1 MAEMKELKTELDK
14 LRQEVQRID
23 SETARADRLEKELL
37 RTKQEFESYTS
48 SPKTVY
54 INKNRKLDKFSGR
67 PVKETDPTAEEW
79 IEDAI
84 HHLKTIT
91 GSDAQVEFLYAH
103 LQGQA
108 KDEIRLRSETEKS
121 SATKILEILRTTFQ
135 EAETVGQL
143 QQRFYQRNQ
152 NKGETLQEYSLVLL
166 KLMDRIVK
174 KDRVI
179 VGDRDLM
186 LKERFTD
193 GVVDIQLRRE
203 MRRYMF
209 EHKDVSFTDF
219 RQLVIRWT
227 EDETIPSRH
236 KSVSVSEQEVC
247 VTNDELKAKE
257 SSATSAVTAMLQSQQ
272 EMLAKQQQ
280 QLDALTKLVGGGT
293 SSFVKGTG
301 RGRGRGA
308 IKCYNCGGRGHVS
321 RECPTERKPGQQQK
335 QYGSNGGHQYNRKQE
350 TGKRDL
356 NAQNPL

>member
-1 MAEMKELKTELDK
+1 MEELATELNR
-14 LRQEVQRID
+14 LREKVEQID
-23 SETARADRLEKELL
+23 AETARAERLEKELL
-37 RTKQEFESYTS
+37 KTKQELETYTS

-54 INKNRKLDKFSGR
+54 INKNRKLEKFSGR
-67 PVKETDPTAEEW
+67 PIKDTDPTAEEW

-108 KDEIRLRSETEKS
+108 KDEIRIRSETEKS
-121 SATKILEILRTTFQ
+121 SATKILDIIRTTFQ

-152 NKGETLQEYSLVLL
+152 HKGETLQEYSLVLL
-166 KLMDRIVK
+166 KIMDRITK
-174 KDRVI
+174 KDRHI

-193 GVVDIQLRRE
+193 GVVDTQLRRE
-203 MRRYMF
+203 MRRFMF
-209 EHKDVSFTDF
+209 EHREVSFTDF
-219 RQLVIRWT
+219 RHLVLRWT
-227 EDETIPSRH
+227 EDETTTARQ
-236 KSVSVSEQEVC
+236 KNASVSEQEVS

-257 SSATSAVTAMLQSQQ
+257 SFSPSTLTTMLQNQQ
-272 EMLAKQQQ
+272 EILAKQQQ
-280 QLDALTKLVGGGT
+280 QLDALTKMIGSRSET
-293 SSFVKGTG
+293 FSKGTG

-308 IKCYNCGGRGHVS
+308 LKCYNCGGRGHIS
-321 RECPTERKPGQQQK
+321 KECPTERKPRQQQK
-335 QYGSNGGHQYNRKQE
+335 QHDNGYKSHKQQD